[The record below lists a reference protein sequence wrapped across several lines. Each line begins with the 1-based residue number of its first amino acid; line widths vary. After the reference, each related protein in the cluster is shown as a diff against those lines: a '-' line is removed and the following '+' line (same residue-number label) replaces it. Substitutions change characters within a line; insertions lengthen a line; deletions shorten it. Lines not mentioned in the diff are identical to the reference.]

1 MVETDFILHA
11 FYMGVFITFVY
22 DILRVL
28 RRVIPHPDFLV
39 SVEDMGFWIYC
50 AAKVFLMM
58 YYESNGTLRW
68 FAIGAALMGMFL
80 YLKLVSPLWI
90 KYMSLLLG
98 KILEIL
104 FKILKF
110 LLKPIYRVLRRSKK
124 QLTLLRKV
132 LKMNLKGREHN
143 GEDKRNKKKS
153 RISQEQPESP

>member
-1 MVETDFILHA
+1 MAETDFILHA
-11 FYMGVFITFVY
+11 FCMGIFITFVY

-39 SVEDMGFWIYC
+39 SIEDMGFWIYC

-68 FAIGAALMGMFL
+68 FAIGAALTGMFL
-80 YLKLVSPLWI
+80 YLKLVSPFWI

-98 KILEIL
+98 KILEVL
-104 FKILKF
+104 FKILRF
-110 LLKPIYRVLRRSKK
+110 VLKPVYRLLRRSKK

-132 LKMNLKGREHN
+132 LKMNLKGRERN
-143 GEDKRNKKKS
+143 GENKRNKKKS
-153 RISQEQPESP
+153 RIPQE